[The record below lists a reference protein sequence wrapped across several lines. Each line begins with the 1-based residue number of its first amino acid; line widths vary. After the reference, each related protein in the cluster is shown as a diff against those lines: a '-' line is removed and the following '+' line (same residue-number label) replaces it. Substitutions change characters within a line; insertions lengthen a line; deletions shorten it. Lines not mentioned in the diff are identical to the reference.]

1 MPSGEEG
8 SIKSITISGKRAE
21 LARAGDSADV
31 TLSDIDAG
39 VLGAGLH
46 FQAFNSSIWPLISLT
61 LRHPMHLQCVQS
73 QGSHQQHA
81 GSALCLQECSQGSLS
96 VRLHELLLIYY

>member
-46 FQAFNSSIWPLISLT
+46 FQAFS
-61 LRHPMHLQCVQS
+61 
-73 QGSHQQHA
+73 
-81 GSALCLQECSQGSLS
+81 
-96 VRLHELLLIYY
+96 